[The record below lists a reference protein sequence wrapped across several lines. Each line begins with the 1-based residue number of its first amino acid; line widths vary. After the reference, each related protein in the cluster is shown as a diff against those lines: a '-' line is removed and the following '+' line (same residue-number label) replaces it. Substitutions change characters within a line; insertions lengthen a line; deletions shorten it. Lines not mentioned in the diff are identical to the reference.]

1 MNYQEIM
8 EEIAEGL
15 TGELEKDLDYLAR
28 QRQRYSEHPLSA
40 EILGGIY
47 RLVYR
52 ILPEEGKKS
61 FIKSAER
68 DQHRFDGLLLEVRY
82 RLMEKDLDGAEDL
95 IESIMP
101 SEEALTEGDEHTLY
115 LEFDNALEYLFYV
128 NRFGTEREIQQPAL
142 SVAELYLLYAY
153 LLVEKREF
161 QRALEVIDT
170 TLKRKPLFTDIMF
183 ERAEIYKLQQ
193 DMEGFFRATVEAFP
207 YCYRRE
213 DIARYFRNLGYFF
226 IEKEDWPEAM
236 FCYIVST
243 HWHPTEMAESQM
255 FYITSK
261 SGYVFDAENI
271 NPCRQKLEEY
281 GAPFYPEPLWVSCA
295 LYMGDLA
302 KQEEE
307 YEGALSYYSVAY
319 DLTEDSTILSK
330 MEECRAHIQD
340 T

>member
-1 MNYQEIM
+1 MDYQEIM
-8 EEIAEGL
+8 DEIAGGL
-15 TGELEKDLDYLAR
+15 TGNLEEDLNYLAR
-28 QRQRYSEHPLSA
+28 QQERYMAHPLSA

-47 RLVYR
+47 RLIYKM
-52 ILPEEGKKS
+52 LPEEGKES
-61 FIKSAER
+61 FIKTAEKE
-68 DQHRFDGLLLEVRY
+68 QHHFDAILLEARY
-82 RLMEKDLDGAEDL
+82 RLMEKDLEGAERL
-95 IESIMP
+95 IECIMP
-101 SEEALTEGDEHTLY
+101 SEKISGEEGSHC

-128 NRFGTEREIQQPAL
+128 NRFGADREIEQPAL

-153 LLVEKREF
+153 ILIEKGEF
-161 QRALEVIDT
+161 EKAFDVIDRALE
-170 TLKRKPLFTDIMF
+170 RKPLFTDIMF
-183 ERAEIYKLQQ
+183 EKAEIYKLKS
-193 DMEGFFRATVEAFP
+193 DMDGFFRATVETFP

-261 SGYVFDAENI
+261 SGYVFEAENI

-281 GAPFYPEPLWVSCA
+281 GAPFYPEPLWVSCSI
-295 LYMGDLA
+295 YMGDLA
-302 KQEEE
+302 KQEKE

-319 DLTEDSTILSK
+319 DLTEDNTILAK
-330 MEECRAHIQD
+330 MEECRAHLQD
-340 T
+340 A